1 MFIITCT
8 LFSLVSA
15 ALDVEDIHKQ
25 MNKMASKTLPDII
38 KVIEQKRDGIQFL
51 EKTYKEQ

>member
-1 MFIITCT
+1 MIIITCT

-15 ALDVEDIHKQ
+15 ALNIEDIHNQ
-25 MNKMASKTLPDII
+25 MNKMASKTLPELI